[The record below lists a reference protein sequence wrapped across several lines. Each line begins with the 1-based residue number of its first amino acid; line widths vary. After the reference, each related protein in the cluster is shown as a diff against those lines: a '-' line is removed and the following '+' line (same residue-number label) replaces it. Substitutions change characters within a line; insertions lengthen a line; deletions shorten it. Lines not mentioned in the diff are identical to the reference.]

1 MTAALW
7 LLLGL
12 ACGIAHFALL
22 QRNVHLY
29 LNAGG
34 MTRAIGLQMLRLVT
48 MAAVLVFA
56 AWHGAL
62 PLLAAALGAVLSRS
76 LVLHMMRAA
85 P

>member
-1 MTAALW
+1 MNAALW

-34 MTRAIGLQMLRLVT
+34 MMHAIAVQLLRLAVT
-48 MAAVLVFA
+48 AAVLVFA

-62 PLLAAALGAVLSRS
+62 PLLLAAFGVMLSRP
-76 LVLHMMRAA
+76 LVLRMTRAA